1 MNERIILEKDNLKI
15 SKDDDSIFKIEFKSS
30 EYSLIN
36 SLIKTRI
43 IKGGST
49 DEKYKIITFNAN
61 TVKTLEDFRNEK
73 NISQGRK
80 KLSIP
85 DVSKMIH
92 TLSIQLKYLLECE
105 NRTIIGYNEEDIIVI
120 NDKNFAFLSSELV
133 ADIDSEGTEMAII
146 SCPFS
151 SNEFFF
157 SPEMLKITEIP
168 SKIHYK
174 TAYFSLGVLLVYML
188 LEDDDFYKDYLKHKC
203 SEKILECL
211 NSDPIKN
218 TRIYWF
224 LSRCLVEEAKNR
236 SIILI

>member
-1 MNERIILEKDNLKI
+1 MNESIILEKDNLKI

-36 SLIKTRI
+36 SLIKTHI

-92 TLSIQLKYLLECE
+92 TLSIQLNYLLECE

-120 NDKNFAFLSSELV
+120 NDKNFVFLSSELV
-133 ADIDSEGTEMAII
+133 ANIDSEGTEMAII

-188 LEDDDFYKDYLKHKC
+188 LEDDDFYKDYLNHKR

-211 NSDPIKN
+211 NNHPIKN
-218 TRIYWF
+218 TRIYWL
-224 LSRCLVEEAKNR
+224 LSRCLVEESKNR

>member
-1 MNERIILEKDNLKI
+1 MNESIILEKENLKI

-43 IKGGST
+43 IQGGST
-49 DEKYKIITFNAN
+49 DERYKIITFNAH

-73 NISQGRK
+73 KINQGRK

-85 DVSKMIH
+85 DVAKMIH
-92 TLSIQLKYLLECE
+92 TLSIQLNYLLEYE

-120 NDKNFAFLSSELV
+120 NDKKFVFLSSELV
-133 ADIDSEGTEMAII
+133 ANIDSEGTEMAII

-188 LEDDDFYKDYLKHKC
+188 LEDDDFYKDYLKHKR
-203 SEKILECL
+203 SEKIIEYL
-211 NSDPIKN
+211 NSNPIKN
-218 TRIYWF
+218 TRIYWI

>member
-1 MNERIILEKDNLKI
+1 MNESIILEKENLNI

-43 IKGGST
+43 IQGGST
-49 DEKYKIITFNAN
+49 DERYKTITFNAH

-73 NISQGRK
+73 NISQGK
-80 KLSIP
+80 KNLSVP
-85 DVSKMIH
+85 DVAKMIH
-92 TLSIQLKYLLECE
+92 TLSIQLNYLLEYE

-120 NDKNFAFLSSELV
+120 NDEKFVFLSSELV

-188 LEDDDFYKDYLKHKC
+188 LEHDDFYKDYLKHKR
-203 SEKILECL
+203 SEKIIECL
-211 NSDPIKN
+211 NSDLIKN

>member
-1 MNERIILEKDNLKI
+1 MNESIILEKENLKI
-15 SKDDDSIFKIEFKSS
+15 IKDDDSIFKIEFKSS

-49 DEKYKIITFNAN
+49 DERYKIITFNAT

-73 NISQGRK
+73 NISQGKK
-80 KLSIP
+80 KLSVP
-85 DVSKMIH
+85 DVAKMIH
-92 TLSIQLKYLLECE
+92 TLSIQLNYLLECE

-120 NDKNFAFLSSELV
+120 NDEKFAFLSSELI

-188 LEDDDFYKDYLKHKC
+188 LEDDDFYKDYLKHKR
-203 SEKILECL
+203 SEKIIEYL
-211 NSDPIKN
+211 NSNHIKN
-218 TRIYWF
+218 TRIYWI

>member
-1 MNERIILEKDNLKI
+1 MNESIILEKENLKI

-43 IKGGST
+43 IQGGST
-49 DEKYKIITFNAN
+49 DERYKTITFNAN

-73 NISQGRK
+73 NISQGK
-80 KLSIP
+80 KNLSVP
-85 DVSKMIH
+85 DVAKMIH
-92 TLSIQLKYLLECE
+92 TLSIQLNYLIEYE

-120 NDKNFAFLSSELV
+120 NDKNFVFLSSELV
-133 ADIDSEGTEMAII
+133 ANIDSEGTEMAII

-188 LEDDDFYKDYLKHKC
+188 LEDDDFYKDYLNHKR

-211 NSDPIKN
+211 NNHPIKN
-218 TRIYWF
+218 TRIYWL
-224 LSRCLVEEAKNR
+224 LSRCLVEESKNR

>member
-1 MNERIILEKDNLKI
+1 MNESIILEKENLKI
-15 SKDDDSIFKIEFKSS
+15 SKEESIFKIEFKSS

-80 KLSIP
+80 KLTIP

-92 TLSIQLKYLLECE
+92 TLSIQLNYLLECE

-151 SNEFFF
+151 SNGISF
-157 SPEMLKITEIP
+157 SGRIIP
-168 SKIHYK
+168 IVP
-174 TAYFSLGVLLVYML
+174 F
-188 LEDDDFYKDYLKHKC
+188 C
-203 SEKILECL
+203 
-211 NSDPIKN
+211 P
-218 TRIYWF
+218 
-224 LSRCLVEEAKNR
+224 
-236 SIILI
+236 

>member
-1 MNERIILEKDNLKI
+1 MNESIILEKENLKI

-43 IKGGST
+43 IQGGST
-49 DEKYKIITFNAN
+49 DERYKTIIFNAH

-73 NISQGRK
+73 NISQGK
-80 KLSIP
+80 KNLSVP
-85 DVSKMIH
+85 DVAKMIH
-92 TLSIQLKYLLECE
+92 TLSIQLNYLIEYE
-105 NRTIIGYNEEDIIVI
+105 NRTIIGYNEEDMIVI
-120 NDKNFAFLSSELV
+120 NDEKFVFLSSELV
-133 ADIDSEGTEMAII
+133 TDIDSEGTEMAII

-188 LEDDDFYKDYLKHKC
+188 LEDDDFYKDYLKHKR
-203 SEKILECL
+203 SEKILKCL
-211 NSDPIKN
+211 NNHPIKN
-218 TRIYWF
+218 TRIYWL
-224 LSRCLVEEAKNR
+224 LSRCLVEESKNR

>member
-1 MNERIILEKDNLKI
+1 MNESIILEKENLNI

-43 IKGGST
+43 IQGGST
-49 DEKYKIITFNAN
+49 DERYKTITFNAH

-73 NISQGRK
+73 NISQGKK
-80 KLSIP
+80 KLSVP
-85 DVSKMIH
+85 DVAKMIH
-92 TLSIQLKYLLECE
+92 TLSIQLNYLLEYE

-120 NDKNFAFLSSELV
+120 NDEKFVFLSSELV

-188 LEDDDFYKDYLKHKC
+188 LEHDDFYKDYLKHKR
-203 SEKILECL
+203 SEKIIECL
-211 NSDPIKN
+211 NSDLIKN